1 MIQTLVVV
9 INFFFGSK
17 QFKGEKLRLTTGLS
31 TGTLANVSFCLGD
44 PLCSMMIGGMD
55 EDSGS
60 HIDLQM
66 FSVDHFLVIMNVLL
80 MMVTLPETNSEF
92 TPANG
97 WQRKTRF
104 LSFWVQPV
112 TFQGRSVSFRE
123 SRSRCQV

>member
-1 MIQTLVVV
+1 MH
-9 INFFFGSK
+9 FFLGSK

-66 FSVDHFLVIMNVLL
+66 FGVDHFLVIMNVLL

-92 TPANG
+92 TPAK
-97 WQRKTRF
+97 WMAIRKTIAF
-104 LSFWVQPV
+104 PFGILV
-112 TFQGRSVSFRE
+112 TFQGRTVSFRE
-123 SRSRCQV
+123 RTSR